1 MCVCVCVQACI
12 EDQEAFGFEQSKK
25 TYTLEAFGE
34 KAHKF
39 KSFYFSQ
46 HPTVSFFN
54 PPLTACWGS
63 KGLINVGG
71 VKRL

>member
-46 HPTVSFFN
+46 HPTVSF
-54 PPLTACWGS
+54 LTLLSLPVGEV
-63 KGLINVGG
+63 KG
-71 VKRL
+71 